1 MKLILLPLVLA
12 GLVASST
19 LSGAATINFSTT
31 TTGNRVVTTT
41 TPLSPVL
48 AGSAIVMG
56 SLANENDFTTFV
68 EFGRSTVAS
77 NAAFTNGVISGGVLN
92 NTAAASSFASKP
104 IFIAIYDNASGVGA
118 THGGLFKS
126 TQVFDATI
134 SSSASQ
140 TFTLPVTTFTT
151 ALSPATGWVYGLATV
166 NPAGTTGAAGNP
178 PTDRTGMVFDLSP
191 VPEAG
196 SATLGMLAF
205 GLLLGRRKR

>member
-1 MKLILLPLVLA
+1 MKLILLPLALA

-19 LSGAATINFSTT
+19 IAGAATINFSTT
-31 TTGNRVVTTT
+31 TTGNRVVITT
-41 TPLSPVL
+41 TPLTPVL

-56 SLANENDFTTFV
+56 SLANENDFTSFV
-68 EFGRSTVAS
+68 EFGRATVAS
-77 NAAFTNGVISGGVLN
+77 NAAFTNGVISGGVTN
-92 NTAAASSFASKP
+92 NTAAAGSFASKP
-104 IFIAIYDNASGVGA
+104 IFIAIYDTPTGVTA

-140 TFTLPVTTFTT
+140 TFTLPVATFTT
-151 ALSPATGWVYGLATV
+151 AINPATGWSYGLATV
-166 NPAGTTGAAGNP
+166 TPNGVTGPAGTP
-178 PTDRTGMVFDLSP
+178 PTDRTGIVFDLAP
-191 VPEAG
+191 IPEAG